1 MDIKEA
7 YASRFCNVVPLAYFI
22 IYYKKS
28 CLMVAEDINNN
39 SIILAFYL
47 ALSRHR
53 RLPATQVVEI
63 LRF

>member
-1 MDIKEA
+1 
-7 YASRFCNVVPLAYFI
+7 
-22 IYYKKS
+22 
-28 CLMVAEDINNN
+28 MVAEDINNN